1 MSNKIDNFFLLS
13 NMVFGL
19 FDCDHIHVLFW
30 LSYELLT
37 WNYIVWWKHGEGNE
51 QNVWRIVNGVLIL
64 VMWSLSIFP
73 CEIF

>member
-37 WNYIVWWKHGEGNE
+37 WNYIV
-51 QNVWRIVNGVLIL
+51 
-64 VMWSLSIFP
+64 
-73 CEIF
+73 